1 MPKRKLDEVA
11 VASHQLSNPL
21 AVIKA
26 YIEAL
31 LDKNLGPLTA
41 QQEEYLTDAY
51 ENVKTMIQTT
61 NNILNVSRIEEN
73 RMEVRHRPFQ
83 LEEVVSKSIKEIYPL
98 LEATNTELFFDSP
111 KEPLPPVISDSVKIK
126 QVIDI
131 LISNAIKYH
140 KGKGV
145 VKIFLEKKPDHLL
158 LNVEDNGI
166 GITEEEQKKIFT
178 KFFRGS
184 SVLEMEPQGTG
195 LGLFVAKAIVTESG
209 GAIGFKTKAG
219 QGTTFWFTLPIKM

>member
-61 NNILNVSRIEEN
+61 NNILNVSRIEED
-73 RMEVRHRPFQ
+73 RLEVRHRPFQ

-98 LEATNTELFFDSP
+98 LEATNTELFFDPP

-140 KGKGV
+140 RGKGE
-145 VKIFLEKKPDHLL
+145 VKILLEKKPDHLL
-158 LNVEDNGI
+158 FSIEDNGI

-209 GAIGFKTKAG
+209 GTIGFKTKLG